1 MSSPG
6 MGTGSFG
13 LRKELSSFMAIR
25 STMDTTLTTSV
36 GRWVFG
42 SWEQTSIRVWNWR
55 KGNNLFP
62 PLHIWGLCD
71 FKPFH
76 SYPFNSIQLHM
87 LLAIQAQVSP
97 GFARNREPN
106 NLNKQ
111 KLQGKASGSCGG
123 DCPVNGRSGKG
134 GGEERAREKN
144 RKRNKQMSYYYQAIV
159 QFKLVW
165 PPWK

>member
-36 GRWVFG
+36 GRWVCG

-55 KGNNLFP
+55 KGNNVFP
-62 PLHIWGLCD
+62 HFIFVGCVTLIHFLAIYLIK
-71 FKPFH
+71 FK
-76 SYPFNSIQLHM
+76 SIQLHIQ
-87 LLAIQAQVSP
+87 LAIQSQVSP
-97 GFARNREPN
+97 GVARAKNRETN

-111 KLQGKASGSCGG
+111 KSEGKASGSNGG
-123 DCPVNGRSGKG
+123 TVLLMAGQVREEEKIGQEGRIERGVQTKVILFPGYNVN
-134 GGEERAREKN
+134 
-144 RKRNKQMSYYYQAIV
+144 
-159 QFKLVW
+159 LT
-165 PPWK
+165 